1 MSNSN
6 EKYYKINGAT
16 LTGIA
21 NSIRAKNG
29 SSDTYHPSKM
39 EQAIEDIEA
48 FIVPVDEDSESP
60 QLVFGI
66 DSGGFYISNNVN
78 DKTDVKFGVDAN
90 GHVYVAN
97 GGSTNV

>member
-1 MSNSN
+1 MATRVIDDS
-6 EKYYKINGAT
+6 KLDAIAVAIQTKDNGGQMT
-16 LTGIA
+16 VDEMPG
-21 NSIRAKNG
+21 R
-29 SSDTYHPSKM
+29 
-39 EQAIEDIEA
+39 IEA
-48 FIVPVDEDSESP
+48 IPGELTVDEDSESP